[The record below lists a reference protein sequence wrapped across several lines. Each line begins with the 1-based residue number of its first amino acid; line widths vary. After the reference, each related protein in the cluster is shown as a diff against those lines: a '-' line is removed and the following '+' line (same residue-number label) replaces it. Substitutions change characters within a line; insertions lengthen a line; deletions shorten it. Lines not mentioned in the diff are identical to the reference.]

1 MAPSRLLVLVIAG
14 GCFSTPQLEG
24 GSGDASISCDFTQ
37 APDLVAYLTLDQVV
51 SGQVKDASS
60 NHLDGMVVG
69 DLAVDAGR
77 IGSALRWT
85 ARDTYVDLGSG
96 PEVDQLSAMTA
107 CVWVSPGGR
116 GDSMNVL
123 DKSFDNQTGGW
134 NMYLAYKNGTTD
146 YGLGFMNRGN
156 AFAETTPMIP
166 KDVAWSHVCVTWDG
180 SANPNV
186 AGSLVGMRF
195 WVNGVEAPQVLT
207 SETRR
212 IPPTSDAA
220 NPLRIGSG
228 AVGGPDYTF
237 RGLIDEVLIFERVLD
252 AADIAAIHACAP

>member
-1 MAPSRLLVLVIAG
+1 MG

-24 GSGDASISCDFTQ
+24 GSSLSCDFTQ

-51 SGQVKDASS
+51 SGQVKDASP

-69 DLAVDAGR
+69 DLSLDAGR
-77 IGSALRWT
+77 IENALRWRT
-85 ARDTYVDLGSG
+85 VDTYVDLGSG

-107 CVWVSPGGR
+107 CAWVVPGGR

-123 DKSFDNQTGGW
+123 DKSLDNQTGGW
-134 NMYLAYKNGTTD
+134 NMYLGYKTGTTD
-146 YGLGFMNRGN
+146 YGLGFMNRAN
-156 AFAETTPMIP
+156 VFAETEAVIP
-166 KDVAWSHVCVTWDG
+166 RDVAWTHVCVTWDG

-186 AGSLVGMRF
+186 GGSLSGIRF
-195 WVNGVEAPQVLT
+195 WVNGVEQPQVLT

-212 IPPTSDAA
+212 IPPTGDAA

-228 AVGGPDYTF
+228 AEGGPDYTF
-237 RGLIDEVLIFERVLD
+237 RGLIDEVLIFERVLE
-252 AADIAAIHACAP
+252 AQDIAAIYACAPP